1 MGMSRPPIFISVH
14 LSTGIEPVHEVVHDH
29 HMTLTFKPSD
39 QVRATTP
46 HGAPVRVRV
55 VGMVCDHRIQ
65 AAVVEI
71 VSGAIDASWVA
82 SGLPH
87 VTISCAEGVRPVE
100 SIALI
105 RQAMLSG
112 DIQPADGCVI
122 RGRVVAI

>member
-1 MGMSRPPIFISVH
+1 MSRQPIFTSVH
-14 LSTGIEPVHEVVHDH
+14 LSTGIEPVHGVVHDH

-46 HGAPVRVRV
+46 HGAPVSVRV
-55 VGMVCDHRIQ
+55 VGMVSTSAVQ

-71 VSGAIDASWVA
+71 VSGPIDASWVA

-100 SIALI
+100 SISAIL
-105 RQAMLSG
+105 RAQSDG
-112 DIQPADGCVI
+112 TIQPVDGPVI
-122 RGRVVAI
+122 HGRIVAV